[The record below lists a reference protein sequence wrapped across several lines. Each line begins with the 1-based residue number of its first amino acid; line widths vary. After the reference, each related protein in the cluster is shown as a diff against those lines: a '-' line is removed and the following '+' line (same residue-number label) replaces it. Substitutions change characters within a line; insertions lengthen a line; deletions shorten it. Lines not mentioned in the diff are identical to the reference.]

1 MSRYGVMAVGHKLA
15 DALQSRGCIWILC
28 MAAVLTGPLA
38 SLTAQAQ
45 AESVAIESV
54 FVRDMALRDFAEL
67 MTRGCESEWKV
78 LVSEQAG
85 DKRISFYL
93 SDTGIEETLRSICAT
108 HGLWYR
114 QSPRSDIVQI
124 ITMEEY
130 QKGLNLYADETVEV
144 VPLMYPTPEEIGDAL
159 ARLFQDRVV
168 WDPPP
173 EDIADDMFNIES
185 ALDRMDTIADRA
197 TLVDT
202 ENMGGLG
209 GVGTGRDGYRGYGS
223 SSYGRRG
230 DSWSRSGRYGRSY
243 GSDRYGRGYGSS
255 RYGSGSGRS
264 GEEQTVEEVVKQQRL
279 AVEAQQAAWGIPEE
293 IGGRNDRPGL
303 VYIAAARS
311 ANALVLRS
319 SDAASIETIK
329 SVIHDLDKPKP
340 QILLEVKVLDI
351 QFGDEDARGV
361 DWLFQR
367 ELGAKDFMLSGG
379 RATGI
384 STEPGN
390 LISSSDPLTLVPQGT
405 GLDPMATVFSIV
417 SDDVRARLQFL
428 EDKRRIRALAT
439 PSLLV
444 ADNEASRIFIGSEVT
459 VLEKVEPE
467 TSFIG
472 TEQPRPVTTYTV
484 TSPRKRIG
492 TTLLITPKIH
502 ADRTVTIRLLQEE
515 TQLGP
520 QRTVEYGQT
529 ATDQFAAQDIE
540 ERSVTTTVLA
550 KDGHVV
556 AIGGLI
562 RDRHEERETGLP
574 VLMHIPLLGQL
585 FKRTIQSETRGELLV
600 LIRPRVLLA
609 PGEGQAASRET
620 IERVNRRAEELK
632 RKWQAF
638 EAQAEEPAAE
648 APDGD

>member
-28 MAAVLTGPLA
+28 MVAVLTGPLA

-45 AESVAIESV
+45 SESVAIESV

-144 VPLMYPTPEEIGDAL
+144 VPLMYPMPEEIGDAL

-185 ALDRMDTIADRA
+185 ALDRMETISDRA

-202 ENMGGLG
+202 ENMDGTGS
-209 GVGTGRDGYRGYGS
+209 GTGRDGGYGR

-230 DSWSRSGRYGRSY
+230 DSWGRSGRYGRSY
-243 GSDRYGRGYGSS
+243 GSDRYGRSSGSG
-255 RYGSGSGRS
+255 RYGSGSGRT

-279 AVEAQQAAWGIPEE
+279 AVEAQQAARGIPEE

-367 ELGAKDFMLSGG
+367 ELGSKDFMLSGG

-384 STEPGN
+384 STEPGS

-405 GLDPMATVFSIV
+405 GLDPMATVFSLV

-472 TEQPRPVTTYTV
+472 TERPQPVTTYTV

-562 RDRHEERETGLP
+562 RDRHEERETGIP
-574 VLMHIPLLGQL
+574 VLMHIPILGHL
-585 FKRTIQSETRGELLV
+585 FKRTILDETRVELLV

-609 PGEGQAASRET
+609 PGEGQTASRET
-620 IERVNRRAEELK
+620 IERVNRRVEEFE
-632 RKWQAF
+632 RKWQKFDAQT
-638 EAQAEEPAAE
+638 EAPAAE
-648 APDGD
+648 ASDVD